1 VLNHLGVAIRLG
13 NGVAL
18 NYFLIMGKT
27 LKPPTLAG
35 TSGASRIDA
44 LAMTD
49 DLVCTH
55 TSLRRAAR
63 RLGQLYDEAI
73 SPTGLTSPQAL
84 LLAQIDKLGAVYGEE
99 GPPLQVL
106 AGRLAIG
113 VSALTHAL
121 RPLVREGLV
130 ELRPDARDR
139 RTKHGV
145 LTPLGRARF
154 QEMVALWGE
163 ASERVEAVLGD
174 KETEALRRL
183 ADTVASQQFLDAYNQ
198 GTIIAPTKQQSGP

>member
-1 VLNHLGVAIRLG
+1 MLKYRGIVISLG
-13 NGVAL
+13 NGAAL

-27 LKPPTLAG
+27 LKPPTLAEI
-35 TSGASRIDA
+35 SGPSRIDA
-44 LAMTD
+44 LAMLD

-63 RLGQLYDEAI
+63 RLGQLYDDAI

-130 ELRPDARDR
+130 ELRPDTRDR
-139 RTKHGV
+139 RTKHGL
-145 LTPLGRARF
+145 LTSLGRARF
-154 QEMVALWGE
+154 QEMVVLWGE
-163 ASERVEAVLGD
+163 ASERVEMVLGD
-174 KETEALRRL
+174 GAAEALRRL

-198 GTIIAPTKQQSGP
+198 GTIIAPH

>member
-1 VLNHLGVAIRLG
+1 
-13 NGVAL
+13 
-18 NYFLIMGKT
+18 MEKK
-27 LKPPTLAG
+27 LKPATLAQ
-35 TSGASRIDA
+35 TSRRSRIDVR
-44 LAMTD
+44 AMPD

-84 LLAQIDKLGAVYGEE
+84 LLAQIDKLGAVYSEE

-130 ELRPDARDR
+130 ELRPDTRDR

-154 QEMVALWGE
+154 QEMVGLWGK

-174 KETEALRRL
+174 GAAEALRRL

-198 GTIIAPTKQQSGP
+198 GMIITPTERQPRP